1 MPMLGR
7 GLLLGDLASIGS
19 VDLIDVVSSDFLA
32 AFECELLMEVGAVEE
47 AVVVVE
53 EGCDILGN
61 KAHGST

>member
-1 MPMLGR
+1 LGR
-7 GLLLGDLASIGS
+7 RLLLGDFASIGS

-32 AFECELLMEVGAVEE
+32 AFEGELLMEIGAVEE